1 VSEHSPVPLMVAPFR
16 LDSLRE
22 NEDSPPP
29 SEPAGRRGR
38 PRTRRRRHSRLL
50 VVLTVLVLL
59 VAAAGAFVGIRLG
72 GADPAP
78 QVHSVMSSSVHVP
91 TLPMALPWPQ
101 TGQGAVAVPALGID
115 VDSGSQAPVPVA
127 SLTKLMTAYVIL
139 QDHPVE
145 LGRPGPDVTVTQ
157 DDVNDYNFDTISDQ
171 SNAQVSVGEV
181 LNEEQ
186 LLAGMLVHSADDY
199 ADILARWDAGTED
212 GFVAKMNATA
222 AQLGMAHS
230 HFVDASGINPGSQS
244 TAGDIVKVAALD
256 MDNALVRAIV
266 RMPDVTLPM
275 AGTIRSYTPL
285 IGLEGIV
292 GVKSGFTN
300 AAGGCD
306 VVAVERTV
314 HGRTVRILAAVTG
327 QTGPDVLAVAGLHGL
342 ALVNAVT
349 PLIGTTPVVSEGEL
363 VAHVQSGGRA
373 VDARASAS
381 ASVLTWPGMTAQRV
395 FVAES
400 DLTDR
405 AHRGARVGT
414 VVVQVGAQQV
424 VVPVRLRANLT
435 RPSLFQRLF

>member
-1 VSEHSPVPLMVAPFR
+1 VSGQSPVPLMVAPFR

-22 NEDSPPP
+22 DAPSPPP
-29 SEPAGRRGR
+29 SEPSGRGHKRGV
-38 PRTRRRRHSRLL
+38 RRRHSTLL

-59 VAAAGAFVGIRLG
+59 LAAAGAFVGIRLG
-72 GADPAP
+72 TADAQPT
-78 QVHSVMSSSVHVP
+78 VNSVMTSSVHVP
-91 TLPMALPWPQ
+91 ALTLSLPWPQ

-115 VDSGSQAPVPVA
+115 VDSGAQTPVPVA

-145 LGRPGPDVTVTQ
+145 LGQPGPNVTVTP
-157 DDVNDYNFDTISDQ
+157 DDVNDYNFDTVSDQ
-171 SNAQVSVGEV
+171 SNAQVAAGEV
-181 LNEEQ
+181 LSEEQ

-199 ADILARWDAGTED
+199 ADILARWDSGTAAA
-212 GFVAKMNATA
+212 FVAKMNATA

-230 HFVDASGINPGSQS
+230 HFVDASGINPESQS

-256 MDNALVRAIV
+256 MDSALVRAIV

-285 IGLEGIV
+285 LGLQGIL

-327 QTGPDVLAVAGLHGL
+327 QTGPDVLALAGLHGL

-349 PLIGTTPVVSEGEL
+349 PLIGTTPVVSEGEV
-363 VAHVQSGGRA
+363 VAHVHSGGRDA
-373 VDARASAS
+373 DARAAASAS
-381 ASVLTWPGMTAQRV
+381 ALTWPGMTAQRV
-395 FVAES
+395 FVADG
-400 DLTDR
+400 DLTDTAR
-405 AHRGARVGT
+405 RGARVGT
-414 VVVQVGAQQV
+414 VVVQVGAQRV
-424 VVPVRLRANLT
+424 AVPVRLWANLSG
-435 RPSLFQRLF
+435 PSLFQRLF